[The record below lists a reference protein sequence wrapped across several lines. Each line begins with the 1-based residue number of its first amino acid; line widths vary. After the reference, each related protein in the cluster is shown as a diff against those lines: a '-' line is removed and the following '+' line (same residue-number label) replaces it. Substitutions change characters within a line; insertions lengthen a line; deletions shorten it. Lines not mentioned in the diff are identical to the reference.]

1 MHGRL
6 VHLRNRGIAHLT
18 PEEMKNSV
26 TMSELRTLVEIV
38 SRLTATLQH
47 LCQSQI
53 DEYRDLA
60 KKVIGKS
67 VPRQRKQDDR
77 DP

>member
-1 MHGRL
+1 MAF
-6 VHLRNRGIAHLT
+6 NAHML
-18 PEEMKNSV
+18 
-26 TMSELRTLVEIV
+26 
-38 SRLTATLQH
+38 
-47 LCQSQI
+47 